1 VLYLVLGLVLA
12 AFGLLIA
19 ALTTANTLFAWL
31 SVTVSVVA
39 AGLLVY
45 DWLSGRRRARDAEE
59 DAADDLMVPA
69 DRPFGDEARPLTD
82 THRGDQ
88 GRDHAREE
96 PPAREPDRN
105 PSDWTEPPRV
115 PPAERVEPARAEQA
129 AALLA
134 DHQADQ
140 TDQADGHA
148 DDEHPA
154 PPEHEPAEITD
165 VHLAPDVPEGE
176 PERADVPYERLGENR
191 PPPIVEEQGEPD
203 EEETDAS
210 DLLVVAG
217 LSYEV
222 RVVDEHPRYH
232 LAMCSFLMDKPTIPL
247 PVSEA
252 RQLGFTPCL
261 RCGPDATLAAR
272 HRAAR

>member
-12 AFGLLIA
+12 AFGLLIT

-59 DAADDLMVPA
+59 GAADDLVVPA
-69 DRPFGDEARPLTD
+69 DRPFADEARPLTD

-88 GRDHAREE
+88 GREE
-96 PPAREPDRN
+96 PPAREPERT
-105 PSDWTEPPRV
+105 PSGWTEPPRV
-115 PPAERVEPARAEQA
+115 PPAERVEQERAEQS
-129 AALLA
+129 ALLA
-134 DHQADQ
+134 DHQADE
-140 TDQADGHA
+140 HA
-148 DDEHPA
+148 ASEHAANEHPA
-154 PPEHEPAEITD
+154 PPEHEAAEITD
-165 VHLAPDVPEGE
+165 VHLAPDIPAGE

-191 PPPIVEEQGEPD
+191 PPLVVEEQGEPD
-203 EEETDAS
+203 EEETDAA

>member
-12 AFGLLIA
+12 AFGLLIT

-59 DAADDLMVPA
+59 DAADDAVVPA
-69 DRPFGDEARPLTD
+69 DRPFADEARPLTD
-82 THRGDQ
+82 THRGDH
-88 GRDHAREE
+88 GREQARAE
-96 PPAREPDRN
+96 PVGREPERT
-105 PSDWTEPPRV
+105 SSGWTEPPRV
-115 PPAERVEPARAEQA
+115 PPAEPVEPVRAEPA
-129 AALLA
+129 TASVAG
-134 DHQADQ
+134 DQ
-140 TDQADGHA
+140 VAGRG
-148 DDEHPA
+148 A
-154 PPEHEPAEITD
+154 PPDHEPAEVTE
-165 VHLAPDVPEGE
+165 VNLPADVPPGE
-176 PERADVPYERLGENR
+176 PERVDVPYERLGDNR

-203 EEETDAS
+203 EEETDAA

-261 RCGPDATLAAR
+261 RCGPDAALAAR